1 MEKQNNVFEED
12 EIFSKDEYKLVVT
25 IVKRGFE
32 TDVLE
37 AAKSIG
43 SNGAILMQAKGVSK
57 IQEKFFGF
65 SLNPENTTIMILVK
79 THIGKRV
86 RTLLILV
93 ACAVSLNAQTY
104 PFQNPGLSP
113 KERAE
118 DLCSRLTLEE
128 KAMLMSKKPKKKAI

>member
-1 MEKQNNVFEED
+1 MEKQNNIFEED

-79 THIGKRV
+79 KQNVVPTMKAIYSVIDFKSDARGMV
-86 RTLLILV
+86 FALPVSLV
-93 ACAVSLNAQTY
+93 AGMDVTY
-104 PFQNPGLSP
+104 DRIN
-113 KERAE
+113 
-118 DLCSRLTLEE
+118 
-128 KAMLMSKKPKKKAI
+128 IN